1 MRKELKMD
9 KCREEFEAWLV
20 SYCDEINYHCKNKV
34 LLQNASGYY
43 KMSWVDSAWI
53 GWKASR
59 ETMRAIKLPDIY
71 DNKFYCDNYV
81 QNSFGDE
88 VLVDT
93 FKKDDYKASVDKAI
107 TSAGYKVEE

>member
-1 MRKELKMD
+1 MD

-43 KMSWVDSAWI
+43 KMSWVDSAWM

-59 ETMRAIKLPDIY
+59 ESMKAIKLPHKLVIVDGDY
-71 DNKFYCDNYV
+71 DTGYSESYNECK
-81 QNSFGDE
+81 E
-88 VLVDT
+88 
-93 FKKDDYKASVDKAI
+93 AI